1 MKMNW
6 QQKKYDFI
14 VQSPNHSRLEIE
26 LLSFIKLIFM
36 SYSAIE
42 IESSQT
48 ADYSREGREQP
59 ERWTLNRSDY
69 MIGNNGTTID
79 KTITY
84 LLIGIFAII
93 FMAFTIVG
101 MKNVQA
107 TAEQSKDGTPT
118 APKEVQLDISGE
130 VK

>member
-1 MKMNW
+1 
-6 QQKKYDFI
+6 
-14 VQSPNHSRLEIE
+14 
-26 LLSFIKLIFM
+26 
-36 SYSAIE
+36 
-42 IESSQT
+42 
-48 ADYSREGREQP
+48 
-59 ERWTLNRSDY
+59 